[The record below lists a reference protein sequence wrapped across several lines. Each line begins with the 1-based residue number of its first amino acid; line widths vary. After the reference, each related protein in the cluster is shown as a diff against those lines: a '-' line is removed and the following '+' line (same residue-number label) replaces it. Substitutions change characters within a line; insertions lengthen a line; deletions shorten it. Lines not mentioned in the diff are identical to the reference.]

1 MMVPAVES
9 PSHFAIFTFFRRRKD
24 HYNVDSVKEQVYGA
38 GNYVAEQFPV
48 QVNIRPNIPTINIY
62 KYNQRVVL

>member
-1 MMVPAVES
+1 M
-9 PSHFAIFTFFRRRKD
+9 
-24 HYNVDSVKEQVYGA
+24 DSVKEQVYGA